1 MKKPAVKI
9 TVIVLAA
16 LAAALLAFHFTA
28 VAVISSE
35 YEGEISG
42 VQAFLRAESELSD
55 YKLSEIF
62 AKIKYKFTG
71 RVSFN
76 GVAGDGDRLFP
87 TDKEPF
93 DYVADAEGR
102 LDFSAEEKKAILE
115 QLLSRKEAHALDG
128 AEYLVFVVPNSQSV
142 LKDALPFGDPD
153 SVSRAEK
160 LGAYLKENGF
170 YDYFMLGEVLAGAVY
185 DPFHNTDNALN
196 EYGAFS
202 AFEYIVSKLPEQLGR
217 RMNRLDPGE
226 VVTGVSDGR
235 NLAQKVRLERV
246 IKNKNVYYD
255 ISAFESMYTMKTQS
269 GLNISALKDEY
280 NDFLGSSCV
289 LVESYDKYELQ
300 LFRPMFAAS
309 FSSVCFKDDL
319 SYSKKAAEAVAAS
332 AVVCLIR
339 EDRLNALLEEYDAKT
354 YKAKLGEEEEPERT
368 DVPENISVVA
378 LTPHTA
384 LIAGECEKNCTVTI
398 EDGTET
404 YTVRSAY
411 GRFFAEVPAGYKE
424 KNVKITAKTNG
435 KTVSLPVIAAVRT
448 VSGAS
453 SEADVGRTSMLY
465 YTPTLRDYTGGNL
478 YSERRLSYIKTGFES
493 YIADIRAATGKA
505 TKVIFL
511 VAPDPLSVYPEAVSD
526 KYKEKRAERTRLD
539 QAAEALAGV
548 EGLVFADLRGRMREN
563 TDIGKLFYQTDT
575 HWTELGAYFGYR
587 AVISAVSE
595 DFEAVSPFPLN
606 MFTVTEKAV
615 QAGDLSS
622 FAGLSGFTENVEF
635 LSPSV
640 KYKAVGAPE
649 KPDTIDRSVYAAAFT
664 SVTGNA
670 AYPNALVVRDSYS
683 ANLFPMLCEHFN
695 TLYCQPMWDTGTD
708 MAKLAEIKADYVI
721 IVCSER
727 NLDSY
732 VR

>member
-1 MKKPAVKI
+1 MKKTAVKI
-9 TVIVLAA
+9 TVMVLAA
-16 LAAALLAFHFTA
+16 LAAVLLAFHFTA
-28 VAVISSE
+28 VAVLMSE
-35 YEGEISG
+35 YDGEITG
-42 VQAFLRAESELSD
+42 VQAFLRAESELTD
-55 YKLSEIF
+55 HKLSELF
-62 AKIKYKFTG
+62 AKIKFRFTG
-71 RVSFN
+71 KVSFN

-93 DYVADAEGR
+93 DYVADAEGT

-128 AEYLVFVVPNSQSV
+128 AEYYVFVVPNSQSV
-142 LKDALPFGDPD
+142 LKDALPFGDPA

-170 YDYFMLGEVLAGAVY
+170 DNCFMLAEALTGAEY
-185 DPFHNTDNALN
+185 EPFHNTDNELN
-196 EYGAFS
+196 EYGAFLS
-202 AFEYIVSKLPEQLGR
+202 FEYIVSKLPEQLGR

-235 NLAQKVRLERV
+235 ALAQKVKLERV
-246 IKNKNVYYD
+246 IKNKNIYYD
-255 ISAFESMYTMKTQS
+255 TSAFESMYTVKTQS
-269 GLNISALKDEY
+269 GLNVSALKDEY

-300 LFRPMFAAS
+300 LFRPLFAAS
-309 FSSVCFKDDL
+309 FSSVCFKEDL
-319 SYSKKAAEAVAAS
+319 SYSKKAAEAVSAS

-354 YKAKLGEEEEPERT
+354 YKAKLGDEETPEMT
-368 DVPENISVVA
+368 DAPENISVVA

-384 LIAGECEKNCTVTI
+384 LIAGECEDNCTVTV

-404 YTVRSAY
+404 YTVQSAY
-411 GRFFAEVPAGYKE
+411 GRFFAEVPADYNE
-424 KNVKITAKTNG
+424 KSVKITAKANG

-465 YTPTLRDYTGGNL
+465 YTQTLRDYTGGNL
-478 YSERRLSYIKTGFES
+478 YSDRRLSYIKDNFVS
-493 YIADIRAATGKA
+493 YISEIRSITGKN

-511 VAPDPLSVYPEAVSD
+511 VAPDPLSVYPEAASD
-526 KYKEKRAERTRLD
+526 KYKDKRAEYTRLD
-539 QAAEALAGV
+539 QVSEALSGV
-548 EGLVFADLRGRMREN
+548 DGLVFLDLRTQMRQN

-595 DFEAVSPFPLN
+595 DFDKVAPLPLN
-606 MFTVTEKAV
+606 AFELTEKTVA
-615 QAGDLSS
+615 AGDLSA
-622 FAGLSGFTENVEF
+622 FAGLTGFTERVGF
-635 LSPSV
+635 LAPTFR
-640 KYKAVGAPE
+640 YKAVGVPE

-670 AYPNALVVRDSYS
+670 AYPNAVVVRDSYS
-683 ANLFPMLCEHFN
+683 ANLFPMICEHFN
-695 TLYCQPMWDTGTD
+695 TMYCQPMWDTGTD
-708 MAKLAEIKADYVI
+708 EAKLAELKADYVI
-721 IVCSER
+721 VVCSER